1 MYRQSSV
8 QVLNVSPHISLM
20 IINEE
25 FAFITLK
32 IFLRLCMLVI
42 IVYFKGK
49 YGSEENWCQHSFITF
64 VSFQDFVQHVNFHE
78 SKKDAANVENKGEH
92 RINDDRNDSSHS
104 NYRKDLIPHTNDRKN
119 LLPDTGNRNDSL
131 FQTNDQKGP
140 HSYSKDSLSEKRSG
154 ERSSSPHRKKRKTS
168 RSQSPSRK
176 YSGSLPRKYSR
187 SKSPK
192 HRSGSQHSPA
202 QWKMK
207 SPQPH
212 SRSRS
217 PKCSTK
223 STSTGRKKNSYSPRH
238 RDRSRSPKSPSRSEA
253 YHHYKRPSNS
263 TPNEKTILSS
273 HQNKRSE
280 YTPTSEENKVKET
293 SDDVSTQGATGA
305 LASKAVRDLL
315 RQGLGPRTKQ
325 YSDLTDEMVLVSCFE
340 AVFFMKK
347 CYKYQL
353 VWLHKR
359 LTQGYQ
365 WGGNYY
371 PFGWQLFQK
380 LSFLIPRI
388 LFFPW
393 KCR

>member
-1 MYRQSSV
+1 MTERTCFLI
-8 QVLNVSPHISLM
+8 QVTEMTHFFKQMIKRDHIL
-20 IINEE
+20 IQR
-25 FAFITLK
+25 TH
-32 IFLRLCMLVI
+32 FLRRGLE
-42 IVYFKGK
+42 KG
-49 YGSEENWCQHSFITF
+49 
-64 VSFQDFVQHVNFHE
+64 
-78 SKKDAANVENKGEH
+78 H
-92 RINDDRNDSSHS
+92 RHHIGRN
-104 NYRKDLIPHTNDRKN
+104 
-119 LLPDTGNRNDSL
+119 
-131 FQTNDQKGP
+131 
-140 HSYSKDSLSEKRSG
+140 E
-154 ERSSSPHRKKRKTS
+154 KTS

-353 VWLHKR
+353 V
-359 LTQGYQ
+359 
-365 WGGNYY
+365 
-371 PFGWQLFQK
+371 
-380 LSFLIPRI
+380 IA
-388 LFFPW
+388 
-393 KCR
+393 